1 MAGLRSLRGSVLV
14 QAVRSR
20 VSGPVAAARDK
31 SLDATKPMKDWVLD
45 RFAVKL
51 LVRTILEM
59 SADDAT
65 HMAAGISYYALFS
78 IFPLLLFL
86 VATLG
91 FFMETEEVRDQV
103 LKAFSGYFPG
113 SENIIEQNLNAVI
126 GVRGALGIFG
136 VLGLLWSGSAIFG
149 GVSRSINRAW
159 DVHADRPFFINKP
172 RQLAMAAGVGLLF
185 LLSLS
190 IVAVS
195 RTTDQLVEAEAQ
207 KFLPMIGWVA
217 PLGWVA
223 PVVLQISSFMLTSA
237 MFMLMYKYMP
247 NTRTYWQYV
256 WPGAVVAAAF
266 FELAKNVFVIYLS
279 KFANFEDVYGAL
291 TPVIVLSLWAYI
303 SGLILIFGAELSSE
317 YWRLRQGLERGEIW
331 HQEESE
337 EAEES

>member
-1 MAGLRSLRGSVLV
+1 MAGLRSLQGSVLV

-20 VSGPVAAARDK
+20 VSGPVTAARDK
-31 SLDATKPMKDWVLD
+31 SLGVTKPVTDWVLD
-45 RFAVKL
+45 RFVVKL
-51 LVRTILEM
+51 MVRTILEM

-91 FFMETEEVRDQV
+91 FFMETEEVRLQV
-103 LKAFSGYFPG
+103 LEAFSGYFPG

-126 GVRGALGIFG
+126 GVSGALGLFG

-217 PLGWVA
+217 PLGWIA
-223 PVVLQISSFMLTSA
+223 PVVLQISSFMLTTA

-256 WPGAVVAAAF
+256 WIGAIVAAAF

-279 KFANFEDVYGAL
+279 RFANFEDVYGAL

-331 HQEESE
+331 HPED
-337 EAEES
+337 AEES

>member
-1 MAGLRSLRGSVLV
+1 MAGLRGLQGSDLVRATRGKVTSSLG
-14 QAVRSR
+14 AVRDR
-20 VSGPVAAARDK
+20 ILNITQPVR
-31 SLDATKPMKDWVLD
+31 DWVLD
-45 RFAVKL
+45 RFVVKL
-51 LVRTILEM
+51 MVRTILEM

-91 FFMETEEVRDQV
+91 FFMETDEVRAQV
-103 LKAFSGYFPG
+103 LEAFSGYFPG

-126 GVRGALGIFG
+126 GVSGALGLFG

-159 DVHADRPFFINKP
+159 DVHTDRPFFINKP

-207 KFLPMIGWVA
+207 RFLPMIGWVA

-223 PVVLQISSFMLTSA
+223 PVVLQISSFMLTTA

-256 WPGAVVAAAF
+256 WTGAIVAAAF

-279 KFANFEDVYGAL
+279 KFANFEHVYGAL

-331 HQEESE
+331 HPED
-337 EAEES
+337 AEES